1 MAFGEL
7 VPVAEGDS
15 GPPAEEETETG
26 DEGDDREAD
35 WDALWKE

>member
-1 MAFGEL
+1 MAFGEF

-15 GPPAEEETETG
+15 GPPAEEETG